1 MAKELSNENYQYF
14 SVDSDGYIY
23 LKSKEQLEGYKPYYN
38 KDNVLLGY
46 KKIFSA
52 TDLGLIKH
60 IGIREVEFPTGKA
73 KMVSITIQG
82 ESGMENVQF
91 QLKNSKNQLTD
102 HTRYLAMVLPNVDF
116 SKKYSLSFSK
126 KKNERGFTDKRVYF
140 NDENGEAVSWFHKFK
155 NKEDNNG
162 GDVPVVEWK
171 EGIDSVEADHTNRD
185 KFLYESL
192 TKQIERFEDFVSGR
206 ASETV
211 VKTETPSVEKKSVVK
226 KEVKTSA
233 TKNVNVPVAE
243 DDDDDLPF

>member
-1 MAKELSNENYQYF
+1 MAKELANENYQYF

-60 IGIREVEFPTGKA
+60 IGIREVEFPTGKV

-116 SKKYSLSFSK
+116 FKKYSLSFSK

-192 TKQIERFEDFVSGR
+192 TKQIERFEAFNSG
-206 ASETV
+206 SEKKDV
-211 VKTETPSVEKKSVVK
+211 TPSTVTEKKSVVK
-226 KEVKTSA
+226 EEVKTSA
-233 TKNVNVPVAE
+233 TKKGNVPVADE
-243 DDDDDLPF
+243 DDDDLPF

>member
-192 TKQIERFEDFVSGR
+192 TKQIERFEAFNSG
-206 ASETV
+206 SEKKDV
-211 VKTETPSVEKKSVVK
+211 TPSTVTEKKSVVK
-226 KEVKTSA
+226 EEVKTSA
-233 TKNVNVPVAE
+233 TKKGNVPVADE
-243 DDDDDLPF
+243 DDDDLPF